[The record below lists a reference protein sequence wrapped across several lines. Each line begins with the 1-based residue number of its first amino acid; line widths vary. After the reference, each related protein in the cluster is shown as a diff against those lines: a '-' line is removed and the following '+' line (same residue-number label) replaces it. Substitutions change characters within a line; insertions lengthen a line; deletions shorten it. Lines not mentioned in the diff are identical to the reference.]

1 MTFSDTMNASMSYK
15 YRSITFGGGIRKT
28 YENLITKIDNFMI
41 ENDPWNL
48 KFNMFHADNINSIK
62 VFKRIL

>member
-1 MTFSDTMNASMSYK
+1 
-15 YRSITFGGGIRKT
+15 
-28 YENLITKIDNFMI
+28 MI

-48 KFNMFHADNINSIK
+48 KFNMFHADNINPIK